1 MSAEPGAIPV
11 ENHKR
16 WADAGDSGQ
25 RNMRH
30 EGIQYAPRRIPRKFG
45 VYLVSVSRGH
55 QADLA
60 EPKAIGVA
68 FHVVTAVAGG

>member
-25 RNMRH
+25 RNMR
-30 EGIQYAPRRIPRKFG
+30 PRGNTIRLTPNTPEVWCLFG
-45 VYLVSVSRGH
+45 VG
-55 QADLA
+55 
-60 EPKAIGVA
+60 
-68 FHVVTAVAGG
+68 F